1 MRWRA
6 MTTLPRY
13 AVNLADLTRM
23 PPICATFL
31 IGPVRGEVSDIDKR
45 RVDATVVEL
54 DCNAERAEAIVAVIR
69 VRYDRNELRC
79 YRRGRRG
86 GWKRI

>member
-1 MRWRA
+1 

-13 AVNLADLTRM
+13 AVNLADLMRM
-23 PPICATFL
+23 PPLCATFL
-31 IGPVRGEVSDIDKR
+31 IGSVRGEVSNIDKR
-45 RVDATVVEL
+45 KVDATIVEL
-54 DCNAERAEAIVAVIR
+54 DCDTERAEAIVAVIR